1 MSPGRALDVPT
12 RPWPSARADLP
23 TRVGRPG
30 IIRCVIATVRR
41 ARKLDGAIRV
51 PGDKSI
57 SHRALILGS
66 IASGRSRLG
75 GLSPGADVES
85 TRRCVQGLGAEFDG
99 VRLDGCGMRGL
110 HKAAVPLDC
119 GNSGTTMRL
128 LGGLLAA
135 QEFESELVGD
145 ESLSRRP
152 MDRVVGPLRE
162 MGARASWPPLR
173 VGGQTPLHGFDHTMA
188 MPSAQVKSAILLAA
202 LFASGPTSVVE
213 PVKTRDHTELMLKA
227 MGAAV
232 EVDGLRV
239 QVVPASRLEPLD
251 FDVPGDLSAA
261 AFWLV
266 AAGLMPGSRVRLE
279 GVGVNPTR
287 TAFIDLLLATGF
299 EVKFSRPRFV
309 GGEPIADL
317 EVTSAAALRPI
328 QIDGDRAAEMIDE
341 LPVLAVA
348 ATQIQGQT
356 VISGAADLRVKESNR
371 IEAMEEGLVAM
382 GADVVAVE
390 DGWVINGPR
399 YLEGARVSSH
409 GDHRVAMALAVAGLI
424 ADGKTEIDGAECVDI
439 SYPNFFDHLEYLC

>member
-1 MSPGRALDVPT
+1 M
-12 RPWPSARADLP
+12 
-23 TRVGRPG
+23 
-30 IIRCVIATVRR
+30 IATVRR

-75 GLSPGADVES
+75 GLSPGADVQS
-85 TRRCVQGLGAEFDG
+85 TRRCMQQLGAELDG
-99 VRLDGCGMRGL
+99 VMLDGRGL
-110 HKAAVPLDC
+110 HGLHRAAGPLDC

-128 LGGLLAA
+128 LAGLLAA
-135 QEFESELVGD
+135 QEFESDLAGD

-152 MDRVVGPLRE
+152 MDRVVAPLRD

-173 VGGQTPLHGFDHTMA
+173 VGGQAPLHGFEHTMVK
-188 MPSAQVKSAILLAA
+188 PSAQVKSAMLIAA
-202 LFASGPTSVVE
+202 MFADGVTSVVE
-213 PVKTRDHTELMLKA
+213 PVKTRDHTELMLQA

-232 EVDGLRV
+232 QVDRLRV
-239 QVVPASRLEPLD
+239 QVEPAIRLEPLD
-251 FDVPGDLSAA
+251 IDIPGDISAA

-266 AAGLMPGSRVRLE
+266 AAGLMPGSRVVLE

-287 TAFIDLLLATGF
+287 TAFIELLRAGGF
-299 EVKFSRPRFV
+299 QLKFSRQRFA
-309 GGEPIADL
+309 GAEPVADL
-317 EVTSAAALRPI
+317 EVASAAGLRSI
-328 QIDGDRAAEMIDE
+328 QVTGDMAAEMIDE

-348 ATQIQGQT
+348 ATQIPGQT
-356 VISGAADLRVKESNR
+356 VISGAGELRVKESNR
-371 IEAMEEGLVAM
+371 IDAMEEGLVAM
-382 GADVVAVE
+382 GADVRSVE

-424 ADGKTEIDGAECVDI
+424 ADGKTEIDGAECVEI
-439 SYPNFFDHLEYLC
+439 SYPDFFDHLEYLC

>member
-1 MSPGRALDVPT
+1 
-12 RPWPSARADLP
+12 
-23 TRVGRPG
+23 
-30 IIRCVIATVRR
+30 VIATVRR

-85 TRRCVQGLGAEFDG
+85 TRRCMRALGAE
-99 VRLDGCGMRGL
+99 LDGAMIGGRGL
-110 HKAAVPLDC
+110 HGLHRAQAALDC

-128 LGGLLAA
+128 LAGLLAA
-135 QEFESELVGD
+135 QEFESELIGD
-145 ESLSRRP
+145 ESLTRRP
-152 MDRVVGPLRE
+152 MDRVVAPLLE
-162 MGARASWPPLR
+162 MGGRASWPPLR
-173 VGGQTPLHGFDHTMA
+173 VGGQRPLHGFDHTMA
-188 MPSAQVKSAILLAA
+188 RPSAQVKSAILLAGLYA
-202 LFASGPTSVVE
+202 DGETSVVE

-232 EVDGLRV
+232 EVNGLRV
-239 QVVPASRLEPLD
+239 HVEPVSRLEPLD
-251 FDVPGDLSAA
+251 CDIPGDISAA

-266 AAGLMPGSRVRLE
+266 AAGLMPGSRVLLE

-287 TAFIDLLLATGF
+287 TAFIDLLLGGGF
-299 EVKFSRPRFV
+299 QVKFSRPRFSA
-309 GGEPIADL
+309 GEPVADL
-317 EVTSAAALRPI
+317 EVTSAASLRSI
-328 QIDGDRAAEMIDE
+328 QVRGNMAAEMIDE

-348 ATQIQGQT
+348 ATQIPGQT

-382 GADVVAVE
+382 GADVTAVD

-399 YLEGARVSSH
+399 YLEGAKVSSH

-424 ADGKTEIDGAECVDI
+424 ADGRTEIDGAECVEI
-439 SYPNFFDHLEYLC
+439 SYPDFFDHLEYLC

>member
-1 MSPGRALDVPT
+1 
-12 RPWPSARADLP
+12 
-23 TRVGRPG
+23 
-30 IIRCVIATVRR
+30 VRR

-75 GLSPGADVES
+75 GLSPGADVQS
-85 TRRCVQGLGAEFDG
+85 TLRCVQKLGAEFDG
-99 VRLDGCGMRGL
+99 ARLEGCGMRGL
-110 HKAAVPLDC
+110 HTAGESLDC

-128 LGGLLAA
+128 LAGLLAA

-152 MDRVVGPLRE
+152 MDRVVEPLRA

-173 VGGQTPLHGFDHTMA
+173 VGAQTPLHGSDHAMA
-188 MPSAQVKSAILLAA
+188 KPSAQVKSAILIAG
-202 LFASGPTSVVE
+202 LFAESPTSVVE

-227 MGAAV
+227 MGAPV
-232 EVDGLRV
+232 EVDRLRV
-239 QVVPASRLEPLD
+239 RVEPATQLEPLD
-251 FDVPGDLSAA
+251 LDIPGDISAA
-261 AFWLV
+261 AFWVV
-266 AAGLMPGSRVRLE
+266 AAGLMPGSRVLLE

-287 TAFIDLLLATGF
+287 TAFIDLLLGAGF
-299 EVKFSRPRFV
+299 KVKFSRPRLV
-309 GGEPIADL
+309 GGEPVADL

-328 QIDGDRAAEMIDE
+328 QVDGDKAAEMIDE
-341 LPVLAVA
+341 LPVIAVA
-348 ATQIQGQT
+348 ATQIPGQT
-356 VISGAADLRVKESNR
+356 VISGAAELRVKESNR

-382 GADVVAVE
+382 GADVTAAD
-390 DGWVINGPR
+390 DGWVIKGPR

-424 ADGKTEIDGAECVDI
+424 ADGRTEIDGAECVEI